1 MCGGWFKNG
10 VGNII
15 YLLFYQNKKIIDIR
29 FT

>member
-15 YLLFYQNKKIIDIR
+15 CLLFYQNKKIIDIR
-29 FT
+29 FM